1 MIRKV
6 NTNTANAWTPKTQ
19 FPTDNYI
26 IRCIGE
32 EVGVSQSSGNP
43 MVTLEWEIVN
53 CEPKQIGD
61 ELVDFDGTKFKSYH
75 VTANREDE
83 EKSNKVFKYY
93 QDGVLTKCGIDVS
106 EGWDDENP
114 PSVKGKVVYAL
125 LKGEENKSYA
135 QPTKEE
141 REAGKKVGKVLQ
153 DPITGK
159 DLVIYKPILSII
171 HGLFAG
177 ELNRPY

>member
-6 NTNTANAWTPKTQ
+6 NTTTANAWTPKIQ

-26 IRCIGE
+26 LRCIGE

-61 ELVDFDGTKFKSYH
+61 DLIDFDGVKFKSYH
-75 VTANREDE
+75 VTANKDDV
-83 EKSNKVFKYY
+83 EKSDKAFKRH
-93 QDGVLTKCGIDVS
+93 QEGILVPCGIDVS

-114 PSVKGKVVYAL
+114 PSVKGKVVHAL
-125 LKGEENKSYA
+125 IKGEENKSYA
-135 QPTKEE
+135 PPTKEE

-159 DLVIYKPILSII
+159 DLVIYKPVLSIVY
-171 HGLFAG
+171 GLFEG
-177 ELNRPY
+177 EVKRPY